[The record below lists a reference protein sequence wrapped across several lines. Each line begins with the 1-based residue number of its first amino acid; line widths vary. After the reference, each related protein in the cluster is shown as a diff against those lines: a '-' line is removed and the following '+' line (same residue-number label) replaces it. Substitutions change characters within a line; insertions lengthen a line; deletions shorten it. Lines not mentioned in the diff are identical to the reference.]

1 VVLEI
6 HAQAVP
12 LRTSLDG
19 VVYIGQT
26 RVPLE
31 TVVAIFNEGSSPEEI
46 AMQLPAL
53 TLSHIYQTIGYYL
66 AHQEE
71 VSMRMLRRQ
80 KNIRNRF
87 MPKIRHALVPAN
99 YGNDYYD
106 ANVRVNN
113 LYSDV
118 SDVPLVIY
126 TSLATIN
133 I

>member
-12 LRTSLDG
+12 LRTSVDG

-31 TVVAIFNEGSSPEEI
+31 TVVVIFNEGSSPEEI

-66 AHQEE
+66 ANRDE
-71 VSMRMLRRQ
+71 VDAYVAAAEKHSQQVYAENQTRFSSSELREQLLRR
-80 KNIRNRF
+80 KRE
-87 MPKIRHALVPAN
+87 
-99 YGNDYYD
+99 
-106 ANVRVNN
+106 
-113 LYSDV
+113 SE
-118 SDVPLVIY
+118 
-126 TSLATIN
+126 
-133 I
+133 